1 MDFLG
6 PDIFQEW
13 MYSKVVQ
20 KSLPPGNEHWYF
32 FLAVLVGLLTTVLG
46 SILSCQCGDRHHQH
60 SRRVLLLPEQ
70 SDGGRLLG
78 LLPVSGL

>member
-46 SILSCQCGDRHHQH
+46 PILSCQCRDRRYQY

-70 SDGGRLLG
+70 SDGRRLLG